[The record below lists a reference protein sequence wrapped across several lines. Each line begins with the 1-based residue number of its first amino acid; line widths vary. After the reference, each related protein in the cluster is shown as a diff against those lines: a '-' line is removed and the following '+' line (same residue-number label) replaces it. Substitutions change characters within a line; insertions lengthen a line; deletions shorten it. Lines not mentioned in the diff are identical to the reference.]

1 MCIQNYIYKEYLR
14 MEQQYEDSYV
24 SIQDILGK

>member
-1 MCIQNYIYKEYLR
+1 MFIQNYIYKEYLR